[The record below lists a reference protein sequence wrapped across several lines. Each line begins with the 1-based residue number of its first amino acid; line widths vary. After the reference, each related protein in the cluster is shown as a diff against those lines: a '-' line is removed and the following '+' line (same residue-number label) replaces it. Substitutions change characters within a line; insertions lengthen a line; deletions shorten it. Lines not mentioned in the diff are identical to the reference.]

1 MSYLMMKL
9 LGRLYM
15 NEPAADGGQGDGGN
29 APAPT
34 ADPAP
39 ATAPTPAPETPAP
52 TAPAEPNSLLGNDP
66 NKPTEPAKPGEG
78 DEGKDNADKPLT
90 APEAYEAFTLPE
102 GEELDENALPMVQD
116 LFKELGLPQDK
127 AQEVLNK
134 LMEIDKA
141 RQPTQEQVQA
151 MQVERITA
159 LNASWGEACKKLP
172 ELGGDNFAKSA
183 EVAAKVM
190 TQFGTPELREVLNY
204 SALGSHPEFFK
215 FIHAVGKS
223 MSQDTMV
230 HGGEEAPSSSKSP
243 AERLWPDS
251 K

>member
-1 MSYLMMKL
+1 MSINLIKL

-15 NEPAADGGQGDGGN
+15 NEAPTDGGDGGGGN
-29 APAPT
+29 APAAAPVAEAPT
-34 ADPAP
+34 APAAESAP
-39 ATAPTPAPETPAP
+39 AAEKP
-52 TAPAEPNSLLGNDP
+52 TAPAEPTSLLGDDP

-78 DEGKDNADKPLT
+78 EDVGDKP
-90 APEAYEAFTLPE
+90 AEVPEAYEPFTLPE

-141 RQPTQEQVQA
+141 RQPTQEQIQT

-172 ELGGDNFAKSA
+172 ELGGENFAKSA
-183 EVAAKVM
+183 EVAASVM
-190 TQFGTPELREVLNY
+190 TQFGTPELREFLNY

-215 FIHAVGKS
+215 FIHAVGSS
-223 MSQDTMV
+223 MKQDTMV
-230 HGGEEAPSSSKSP
+230 HGGEEAPSSSKKP
-243 AERLWPDS
+243 EERLWPGL